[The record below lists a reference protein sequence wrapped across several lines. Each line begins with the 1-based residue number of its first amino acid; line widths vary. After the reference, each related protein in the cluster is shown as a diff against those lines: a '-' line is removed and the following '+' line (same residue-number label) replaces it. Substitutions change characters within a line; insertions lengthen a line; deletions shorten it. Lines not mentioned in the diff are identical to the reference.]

1 MKRMSRCVNSLRFG
15 THNFVVENIVNILL
29 KSIVM
34 LPELRICVVWWVGS
48 PGKRVI
54 CIHISLE

>member
-1 MKRMSRCVNSLRFG
+1 MKRLSRCVNSLFLG

-34 LPELRICVVWWVGS
+34 LQELSVLSGRLVLLAKG
-48 PGKRVI
+48 
-54 CIHISLE
+54 